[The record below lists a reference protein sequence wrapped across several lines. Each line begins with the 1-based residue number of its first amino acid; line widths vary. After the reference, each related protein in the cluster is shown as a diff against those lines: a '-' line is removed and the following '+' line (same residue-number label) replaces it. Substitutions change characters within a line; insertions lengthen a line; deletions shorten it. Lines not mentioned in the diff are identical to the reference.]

1 LDKTLTTLLT
11 KEQTNIS
18 GAPGEIVSVST
29 DDKTLDELLNYEYL
43 LTNTRGGYSAG
54 TIIGCNTRR
63 YHGLL
68 IGSLDPP
75 ANRILGL
82 SNLLETV
89 ITDGHL
95 HHLTTFEFSGASPQ
109 DKEKFSPAGFGYI
122 KRFTR
127 DAGAHFD
134 YRLCVRSPQDDGA
147 EMTKSV
153 YLSRNDDLVLVQYDF
168 KTVEK
173 TFDFTLRPF
182 IALRDFHSLQK
193 SYAPLCSAQLE
204 NGLFICHDVPG
215 SCELL
220 INCERDRGQIFY
232 EKDPQWWFNF
242 VYRRDRNRGQDYIE
256 DLWAPGFYKCTVN
269 SPCKIVLKACLGYS
283 CDAQHLARA
292 NIKNTAAELKKAQQL
307 VVAGA
312 KTKDQTIRKL
322 VLAADQFICRRQTDG
337 DARTTLLAGFP
348 WFFDW
353 GRDAFIALPGLLLAT
368 GRNGDA
374 RSVLT
379 TFAAAADEGMIPNRF
394 DDHSQT
400 AYFNSI
406 DASLWFINAAFQ
418 YLKTVGDG
426 TTFTEQ
432 LLPAILQIVE
442 SYRRGT
448 RFDIRAEADGLITG
462 GNEETQLTWMDAKF
476 GGVAF
481 TPRHGKAVE
490 VNALWFNALCHL
502 AKFYATWD
510 IEKAYQFDRL
520 AETVGR
526 NFTEL
531 FWNEQ
536 TGYLNDCIHPDGT
549 ADTSCRCNQILAVS
563 LEFSPLTIEQQGRIV
578 DVVQAELLT
587 PYGLRSLSPKDPN
600 YKGIHSGSQRQRD
613 ESYHQGTVWA
623 WLMGPFIE
631 AWLKVNEFSPQS
643 RQKAREFLEPLIKHL
658 TEQACL
664 GSISEIFDGDP
675 PHEPRG
681 CFAQAWSVAE
691 VIRAL
696 LLINS

>member
-1 LDKTLTTLLT
+1 LLT

-18 GAPGEIVSVST
+18 EIVSLDT
-29 DDKTLDELLNYEYL
+29 DNKTLDELLNCEYL
-43 LTNTRGGYSAG
+43 LTNTRGGYSAS
-54 TIIGCNTRR
+54 TVIGCNTRR

-68 IGSLDPP
+68 IGALDPP
-75 ANRILGL
+75 ANRILSL
-82 SNLLETV
+82 SNLLETI
-89 ITDGHL
+89 ITDGQLQHL
-95 HHLTTFEFSGASPQ
+95 ATFEFN
-109 DKEKFSPAGFGYI
+109 EKFSPAGFSHI
-122 KRFTR
+122 RRFTR

-134 YRLCVRSPQDDGA
+134 YQLDGI
-147 EMTKSV
+147 ELIKSV
-153 YLSRNDDLVLVQYDF
+153 YLARNDDLVLVQYDF

-173 TFDFTLRPF
+173 AFDFILRPF
-182 IALRDFHSLQK
+182 AALRDFHSLQK
-193 SYAPLCSAQLE
+193 SYAPLCSAQLD

-220 INCERDRGQIFY
+220 VNCRQMTY
-232 EKDPQWWFNF
+232 VKDPQWWFNF
-242 VYRRDRNRGQDYIE
+242 VYRQDHSRGQDFLE
-256 DLWAPGFYKCTVN
+256 DLWTPGFYKCTVN
-269 SPCKIVLKACLGYS
+269 SPRKIVLKACFGNP
-283 CDAQHLARA
+283 CDAQLLAGA
-292 NIKNTAAELKKAQQL
+292 NIKTVVAELNKAQQL

-312 KTKDQTIRKL
+312 RTKDATIRKL
-322 VLAADQFICRRQTDG
+322 ALAADQFICRRPRALLSQDNSG
-337 DARTTLLAGFP
+337 DNHRTTLLAGFP

-353 GRDAFIALPGLLLAT
+353 GRDAFIALPGLLLAA
-368 GRNGDA
+368 GRNEDA

-379 TFAAAADEGMIPNRF
+379 TFAAAADEGMIPSRF

-418 YLKTVGDG
+418 YLKTVGDE

-432 LLPAILQIVE
+432 LLPVILQIVD
-442 SYRRGT
+442 SYRSGT
-448 RFDIRAEADGLITG
+448 RFDIHADSDGLITG
-462 GNEETQLTWMDAKF
+462 GNDQTQLTWMDAKF

-481 TPRHGKAVE
+481 TPRYGKAVE

-502 AKFYATWD
+502 AKFYANRN
-510 IEKAYQFDRL
+510 IEKANSFDKL
-520 AETVGR
+520 AKTVSR
-526 NFTEL
+526 NFTNL

-549 ADTSCRCNQILAVS
+549 ADISCRCNQILAVS
-563 LEFSPLTIEQQGRIV
+563 LEFSPLSIEQQRQIV
-578 DVVQAELLT
+578 DVVRSELLT
-587 PYGLRSLSPKDPN
+587 PYGLRSLSPKDPD
-600 YKGIHSGSQRQRD
+600 YKGTYSGPQRRRD

-623 WLMGPFIE
+623 WLIGPFIE

-643 RQKAREFLEPLIKHL
+643 RQKAQEFIEPLVKHL

-664 GSISEIFDGDP
+664 GSISEIFDGEP
-675 PHEPRG
+675 PHEPKG